1 MTTSN
6 DPDEIRAD
14 IERTRAA
21 LSDNVDDL
29 AESVKPKNVAGR
41 QVGKVKEAASNLKDR
56 VMGSEDDDYSGSAVG
71 TVGDKASSAKDTVS
85 EKASDARD
93 AVRQAPSRMKR
104 RAQGNPLAAGMIAFG
119 LGMLVSSL
127 IPSTEKEREAVSQL
141 QDNLEPVKEKAPE
154 VAQDMAGS
162 LKPAAQEAAE
172 SLKTT
177 YTVTLGGSKE
187 FNRLVDIDLRRKEF
201 LITLR
206 ETSVRPDRAKEMKDE
221 LDRINEDVNGLK
233 EIVKGQVTQAV
244 LRDQEQTQMI
254 ESIAIIGLV
263 HLTLESF
270 STSSDRAGLSRPSTK
285 VGPNVVTDLGGSLS
299 TVRTSDG
306 RTYRCSTLLVAE
318 RGAGIKCEAPGGN

>member
-41 QVGKVKEAASNLKDR
+41 QVDKVKEAASNIKDR
-56 VMGSEDDDYSGSAVG
+56 VMGSDDDDYSGSAVG
-71 TVGDKASSAKDTVS
+71 AVGDKASSAKDTVS

-141 QDNLEPVKEKAPE
+141 QDNLEPVKEKASE
-154 VAQDMAGS
+154 VARDIGEG

-177 YTVTLGGSKE
+177 AQEGVENVKQEGQSAAADVKDQAQASKE
-187 FNRLVDIDLRRKEF
+187 TV
-201 LITLR
+201 
-206 ETSVRPDRAKEMKDE
+206 
-221 LDRINEDVNGLK
+221 
-233 EIVKGQVTQAV
+233 QQ
-244 LRDQEQTQMI
+244 Q
-254 ESIAIIGLV
+254 
-263 HLTLESF
+263 
-270 STSSDRAGLSRPSTK
+270 SS
-285 VGPNVVTDLGGSLS
+285 
-299 TVRTSDG
+299 
-306 RTYRCSTLLVAE
+306 
-318 RGAGIKCEAPGGN
+318 

>member
-14 IERTRAA
+14 IERMRAA

-56 VMGSEDDDYSGSAVG
+56 VMGSDDDDYSGSAVG

-141 QDNLEPVKEKAPE
+141 QENLEPVKEKASE
-154 VAQDMAGS
+154 VAQDMAES
-162 LKPAAQEAAE
+162 LKPAAQDAAE

-177 YTVTLGGSKE
+177 AQEGVENVKQEGQSAAADVKDQAQASKE
-187 FNRLVDIDLRRKEF
+187 TV
-201 LITLR
+201 
-206 ETSVRPDRAKEMKDE
+206 
-221 LDRINEDVNGLK
+221 
-233 EIVKGQVTQAV
+233 QQ
-244 LRDQEQTQMI
+244 Q
-254 ESIAIIGLV
+254 
-263 HLTLESF
+263 
-270 STSSDRAGLSRPSTK
+270 SS
-285 VGPNVVTDLGGSLS
+285 
-299 TVRTSDG
+299 
-306 RTYRCSTLLVAE
+306 
-318 RGAGIKCEAPGGN
+318 

>member
-56 VMGSEDDDYSGSAVG
+56 VMGSDDDDYSGSAVG

-141 QDNLEPVKEKAPE
+141 QENLEPVKEKASE
-154 VAQDMAGS
+154 VAQDMAES
-162 LKPAAQEAAE
+162 LKPAAQDAAE

-177 YTVTLGGSKE
+177 AQEGVENVKQEGQSAAADVKDQAQASKE
-187 FNRLVDIDLRRKEF
+187 TV
-201 LITLR
+201 
-206 ETSVRPDRAKEMKDE
+206 
-221 LDRINEDVNGLK
+221 
-233 EIVKGQVTQAV
+233 QQ
-244 LRDQEQTQMI
+244 Q
-254 ESIAIIGLV
+254 
-263 HLTLESF
+263 
-270 STSSDRAGLSRPSTK
+270 SS
-285 VGPNVVTDLGGSLS
+285 
-299 TVRTSDG
+299 
-306 RTYRCSTLLVAE
+306 
-318 RGAGIKCEAPGGN
+318 